1 MKAVFSYLVFIIIS
15 FSYFANGNIKY
26 IKDPQNLKLNCDEI
40 FTNPAKILNNS
51 FEYASNVEQCNNI
64 LTETEKETDSCCY
77 ISVLLKNNTWYYY
90 CGKLSNTEKNE
101 IDNVINYYVGNYSG
115 YISGDDN
122 EKMKKNLKI
131 NCLGERFNYKFIILL
146 ISLLSFI

>member
-26 IKDPQNLKLNCDEI
+26 IKDPQNLKLNCEEI
-40 FTNPAKILNNS
+40 FTVNNLNDNLK
-51 FEYASNVEQCNNI
+51 YASNVEQCNNI
-64 LTETEKETDSCCY
+64 LTESEKETDSCCY

-131 NCLGERFNYKFIILL
+131 DCLGERFNYKFIILL
-146 ISLLSFI
+146 ISLLSLI